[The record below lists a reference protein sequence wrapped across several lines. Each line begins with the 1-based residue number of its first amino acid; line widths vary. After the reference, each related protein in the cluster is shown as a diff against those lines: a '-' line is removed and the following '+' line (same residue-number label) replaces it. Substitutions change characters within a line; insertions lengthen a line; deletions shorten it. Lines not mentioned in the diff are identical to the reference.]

1 LQYAVHKAVGALFAA
16 HKAKV
21 TFSL

>member
-1 LQYAVHKAVGALFAA
+1 LQYAVHKAIRVLFAA

-21 TFSL
+21 TFSK